1 MTENSASALADDL
14 ALAMRMADEGDR
26 IALSRFRALDLVVET
41 KPDLTPVSDADRA
54 VEDALRAIVAAERPS
69 DAVQGEEFGTTGS
82 DTRRWILDPIDG
94 TKNYVRGVPVWATL
108 IALVD
113 GDVADTSSFALG
125 VVSAPALGV
134 RWWATRGGGA
144 WSKTNG
150 QPPRQLKV
158 SGVRTISDS
167 SLSFSDWNDPA
178 WMGSGTRA
186 GFDRLLT
193 RAWRTR
199 AYGDFWS
206 HVLVA
211 EGGVDVAI
219 EPELNP
225 WDMAAFIPI
234 VTEAGGVV
242 TAMDGSAAMVGGN
255 AVSTNGV
262 LHAQVL
268 AELAANPSAD

>member
-1 MTENSASALADDL
+1 
-14 ALAMRMADEGDR
+14 MADEGDR
-26 IALSRFRALDLVVET
+26 VALSRFRALDLVVET

-54 VEDALRAIVAAERPS
+54 VEDALRAIVAAERPR
-69 DAVQGEEFGTTGS
+69 DAVLGEEFGTTGS

-94 TKNYVRGVPVWATL
+94 TKNYVRGVPIWATL

-113 GDVADTSSFALG
+113 GDIADTSSFAIG
-125 VVSAPALGV
+125 VVSAPALGL

-144 WSKTNG
+144 WSKTQG
-150 QPPRQLKV
+150 AQPRRLRV
-158 SGVRTISDS
+158 SQVRTISDC

-178 WMGSGTRA
+178 WLDSGTRA
-186 GFDRLLT
+186 GFDRLLSN
-193 RAWRTR
+193 AWRTR

-219 EPELNP
+219 EPDLKP

-242 TAMDGSAAMVGGN
+242 TAMDGSAAMLTGN
-255 AVSTNGV
+255 AVSSNGL
-262 LHAQVL
+262 LHGQVL
-268 AELAANPSAD
+268 EELAANASVG

>member
-1 MTENSASALADDL
+1 MK
-14 ALAMRMADEGDR
+14 MADEGDR

-54 VEDALRAIVAAERPS
+54 VEDALRAILSAARPS
-69 DAVQGEEFGTTGS
+69 DSVQGEESGTTGS
-82 DTRRWILDPIDG
+82 NTRRWILDPIDG

-113 GDVADTSSFALG
+113 GDIADTSSFAIG
-125 VVSAPALGV
+125 VVSAPALGL

-144 WSKTNG
+144 WSQTG
-150 QPPRQLKV
+150 GELPRQLRV
-158 SGVRTISDS
+158 SQVHTIADC

-178 WMGSGTRA
+178 WASSGTRG

-193 RAWRTR
+193 NAWRTR

-219 EPELNP
+219 EPELKP

-242 TAMDGSAAMVGGN
+242 TAMDGSAAMIAGN
-255 AVSTNGV
+255 AVSSNGL

-268 AELAANPSAD
+268 GELAANASAG